1 MKVKDKAIG
10 VSIPGKNESLFLDG
24 CMLTPSED

>member
-10 VSIPGKNESLFLDG
+10 VSIPGKNESLFWTG
-24 CMLTPSED
+24 CMLALRDD